1 MRYDHGGRA
10 STRKT
15 GAQAVPQAATN
26 VTSGFGGHAA
36 RQLAKQGVPIA
47 LTLVVLGLFA
57 DQFATL
63 DRAAIWAAIL
73 NVSLLQWTLASLATI
88 CSFWALGRYDAV
100 LHRHLETGV
109 DRVSALRSGITAIA
123 VSQTLGFGLV
133 TGALARWRM
142 VPSLSIWQ
150 ATRVSAVVAGSFLG
164 GWAVVVA
171 VCVLMFGLPTRDL
184 SMGMVALCLVPLA
197 LAAVA
202 VVASLLRSNIT
213 LGRITLRLPSIPT
226 ILTIIGLAAA
236 DTICAALALYVLLPT
251 DITLTFGAL
260 YVAFLLSFG
269 CAMISATPGGVGSF
283 EISMIA
289 LLPVIP
295 VDTLVGA
302 IVAYRI
308 IYYAVPAVLGT
319 VALAI
324 GPRGHHKRG
333 MDIAFEAVAPALM
346 MPRAIETLIKD
357 APRSEA
363 HFLRQGGKGIL
374 SRSDGTPDWVT
385 AKTGQALVAMGDP
398 LTKGSHRSAIDM
410 LVAGAAAHNRLAC
423 IYKCGARM
431 AVAARRAGHIV
442 APIAQEAWIAP
453 ATFTFE
459 TSKRRQLRRK
469 LRKAQNVVI
478 TANPKTMPWAE
489 MAKINSA
496 WKTRHGGERGFS
508 MGQYTETYV
517 RRQQVFCAYQN
528 DVLVAF
534 VTFNA
539 TDAEWGL
546 DLMRSSDDMPD
557 GTMHALVAKAIE
569 CAAIAQIPR
578 LSLAAVPS
586 AIPEVSCKKSRVI
599 AKVRTL
605 FDAATGASG
614 LAQFKRS
621 FAPNWETLY
630 VAAPSWFSLISG
642 CFDIG
647 RAINAPDITSEKPD
661 NDIELNQKNEGRP
674 VVQ

>member
-36 RQLAKQGVPIA
+36 RQLVKQGVPIA

-63 DRAAIWAAIL
+63 DRGAIWATIL
-73 NVSLLQWTLASLATI
+73 NVSLLQWTMASLATI
-88 CSFWALGRYDAV
+88 SSFWALGRYDAV

-142 VPSLSIWQ
+142 VPSLTIWQ

-164 GWAVVVA
+164 GWAVVVGL
-171 VCVLMFGLPTRDL
+171 CVLAFGMPTRDL
-184 SMGMVALCLVPLA
+184 SLGMIMLCLVPIA
-197 LAAVA
+197 VAGAAVI
-202 VVASLLRSNIT
+202 ASLLRSNIT
-213 LGRITLRLPSIPT
+213 VGRINIRLPSIPT
-226 ILTIIGLAAA
+226 IFTIIGLAAA
-236 DTICAALALYVLLPT
+236 DTMCGALALYVLLPAEV
-251 DITLTFGAL
+251 TLPFGAL
-260 YVAFLLSFG
+260 YVAFLLAFG

-289 LLPVIP
+289 LLPVVP

-302 IVAYRI
+302 IMAYRI
-308 IYYAVPAVLGT
+308 IYYAVPAILGT

-324 GPRGHHKRG
+324 GPRHHHKRG
-333 MDIAFEAVAPALM
+333 MDIALEPVAPALM
-346 MPRAIETLIKD
+346 MPRAIEALIAG

-363 HFLRQGGKGIL
+363 HFLRQGGKAIL
-374 SRSDGTPDWVT
+374 SRADLAPDWVT

-398 LTKGSHRSAIDM
+398 LTKGSHRSAIEM
-410 LVAGAAAHNRLAC
+410 LVTGAAAHNRVAC
-423 IYKCGARM
+423 IYKCSGRM

-442 APIAQEAWIAP
+442 APIAQEAWLAP
-453 ATFTFE
+453 ASFTLE

-469 LRKAQNVVI
+469 LRKAQDVVI
-478 TANPKTMPWAE
+478 EVNPKTIPWSE
-489 MAKINSA
+489 MGRVHRA
-496 WKTRHGGERGFS
+496 WVARHGGERGFS
-508 MGQYTETYV
+508 MGQYNAAYV
-517 RRQQVFCAYQN
+517 RRQQVFCAYH
-528 DVLVAF
+528 DGSLVAF
-534 VTFNA
+534 LTFNA
-539 TDAEWGL
+539 NDAEWGL
-546 DLMRSSDDMPD
+546 DLMRSTDDMPD
-557 GTMHALVAKAIE
+557 GTMHALVVHAIE
-569 CAAIAQIPR
+569 YAAKSDVPR

-586 AIPEVSCKKSRVI
+586 ALPEVTCNKSKMI
-599 AKVRTL
+599 AKIRHL
-605 FDAATGASG
+605 FDAATGAAG
-614 LAQFKRS
+614 LAQFKKS

-630 VAAPSWFSLISG
+630 VAAPSRFSLITA

-647 RAINAPDITSEKPD
+647 RAIQSPNTTQTQHDKALKTNDETESIT
-661 NDIELNQKNEGRP
+661 